1 MTRPHRRTALKGLAI
16 ALGAAALP
24 GCASRPAPVPPIRQ
38 GDTAAALGQLDAWV
52 QQQMRRH
59 ATANLS
65 VAVLEGQHLAWSAGY
80 GQADPSKALPSTAR
94 TRYRAG
100 SISKVFTTMAAMQL
114 AEQGRL
120 NLDAPLSDALPAFR
134 IRSRFTGARPVTV
147 RQILQHRSG
156 LPSDR
161 VQGMWTDEPQSLSD
175 LVLAVR
181 DEHLAFP
188 PGDVQSYSNL
198 GFSLLGAAI
207 EHLSGEPFDRW
218 MQAQLLEP
226 LGMVDSRFAVA
237 PPTGPHAA
245 AALDI
250 KGRNEAEPGL
260 RDVPA
265 GGLNTTVIDLLQ
277 LARLW
282 FSDGRMTGR
291 QILAPASLSAM
302 AGAPARPPTGD
313 PASVGM
319 GWHLL
324 SEELEGVGPLLWHAG
339 GTPHHHAQ
347 LMLLPQVQLAVAVM
361 SSAVTAG
368 ELAQETALKAMALM
382 ATARTGIDPVR
393 PLRQGMDT
401 DHPPVALS
409 RLAGHYDTPLGLVHL
424 ASDGAKASASSN
436 GKRLE
441 LVNDGD
447 GYARLRYRLL
457 GLFPVNLG
465 RLGEVAFTRHDT
477 PDRQTWLLVRR
488 KGRFTL
494 LGTRLDPLPFADRW
508 RQRTGRYRYAG
519 NDPFLAAQFKSVRLF
534 EEAGL
539 LLVEVD
545 AGADSTR
552 VALAPVDDHQ
562 AIVRGLGRGRGDT
575 VLAEQDGAQ
584 VVLTHSGMRFVRES
598 SE

>member
-1 MTRPHRRTALKGLAI
+1 MTSPHRRTALKGLAI

-24 GCASRPAPVPPIRQ
+24 GCATRPSPVPPIRQ
-38 GDTAAALGQLDAWV
+38 GDTAAAIGQLDAWV

-59 ATANLS
+59 ASANLS
-65 VAVLEGQHLAWSAGY
+65 VAVLDGQQLAWSAGY
-80 GQADPSKALPSTAR
+80 GLADPSRALPATAR

-120 NLDAPLSDALPAFR
+120 DLDAPLSDALPAFR

-161 VQGMWTDEPQSLSD
+161 VQGMWTDVPESLSD
-175 LVLAVR
+175 LVRALR
-181 DEHLAFP
+181 EEHLAHP
-188 PGDVQSYSNL
+188 PGEVQSYCNL

-207 EHLSGEPFDRW
+207 EHLTGESFVRW
-218 MQAQLLEP
+218 MQARLLEP
-226 LGMVDSRFAVA
+226 MGMVDSTFAIA
-237 PPTGPHAA
+237 PPAGPHAA

-250 KGRNEAEPGL
+250 KGKAEAEPGL
-260 RDVPA
+260 RDTPA

-277 LARLW
+277 LPRLW
-282 FSDGRMTGR
+282 FSDGRMAGH
-291 QILAPASLSAM
+291 QILTPTSLVAMQNAPSHPPLS
-302 AGAPARPPTGD
+302 D
-313 PASVGM
+313 QASVGL
-319 GWHLL
+319 GWHVLT
-324 SEELEGVGPLLWHAG
+324 EELEGVGPLLWHAG

-347 LMLLPQVQLAVAVM
+347 LMLLPQLKLAVAVM

-368 ELAQETALKAMALM
+368 ELAHETALKAMALM
-382 ATARTGIDPVR
+382 AMSRTGIDPVR
-393 PLRQGMDT
+393 PLRQGQDT

-409 RLAGHYDTPLGLVHL
+409 RLAGHYDTPLGVVHIK
-424 ASDGAKASASSN
+424 SDGATASASTK
-436 GKRLE
+436 GKRLD
-441 LVNDGD
+441 LVSDPD

-465 RLGEVAFTRHDT
+465 RLGDVAFTRHDT
-477 PDRQTWLLVRR
+477 PDQQTWLLVRR

-494 LGTRLDPLPFADRW
+494 LGTRLEPVSVADSW
-508 RQRTGRYRYAG
+508 RQRVGRYRYAG
-519 NDPFLAAQFKSVRLF
+519 NDPFLAEQFKSVRLF

-552 VALAPVDDHQ
+552 LALAPVDDHQ
-562 AIVRGLGRGRGDT
+562 AIIRGMGRGRGDT
-575 VLAEQDGAQ
+575 VRAERQGTQ
-584 VVLTHSGMRFVRES
+584 EVLTHSGMRFVREG

>member
-1 MTRPHRRTALKGLAI
+1 MTVPPRRTALKGLAI

-24 GCASRPAPVPPIRQ
+24 GCATRPSPVPPIRQ

-59 ATANLS
+59 PPANLS
-65 VAVLEGQHLAWSAGY
+65 VAVLDGQQLAWSAGY
-80 GQADPSKALPSTAR
+80 GQADPSKAIPATAR

-120 NLDAPLSDALPAFR
+120 DLDAPLSEALPAFR

-161 VQGMWTDEPQSLSD
+161 AQGMWTDDPQSLSA
-175 LVLAVR
+175 LVLALR
-181 DEHLAFP
+181 EEHLAFP
-188 PGDVQSYSNL
+188 PGEVQAYCNL

-207 EHLSGEPFDRW
+207 EHLTGEPFARW
-218 MQAQLLEP
+218 MQARLLEP
-226 LGMVDSRFAVA
+226 MGMIDSSFAIA

-245 AALDI
+245 VALDA
-250 KGRNEAEPGL
+250 KGKVEPEPGL
-260 RDVPA
+260 RDMPA
-265 GGLNTTVIDLLQ
+265 GGLNATVIDLLQ

-282 FSDGRMTGR
+282 FSDGRMTGH
-291 QILAPASLSAM
+291 QILTPTSLGAMQNAPSHPSLC
-302 AGAPARPPTGD
+302 D
-313 PASVGM
+313 PASVGL
-319 GWHLL
+319 GWHVLN
-324 SEELEGVGPLLWHAG
+324 EELDGVGPLLWHAG

-347 LMLLPQVQLAVAVM
+347 LMLLPQLKLAVAVM

-382 ATARTGIDPVR
+382 AMARTGIDPVR
-393 PLRQGMDT
+393 PLKQGQDKV
-401 DHPPVALS
+401 HPPVALS
-409 RLAGHYDTPLGLVHL
+409 RLAGHYDTPLGVVHIK
-424 ASDGAKASASSN
+424 SEGATTSASSK
-436 GKRLE
+436 GKQLD
-441 LVNDGD
+441 LVSDGD

-488 KGRFTL
+488 KGRFAL
-494 LGTRLDPLPFADRW
+494 LGTRLDPVPIADSW
-508 RQRTGRYRYAG
+508 RQRLGRYRYAG
-519 NDPFLAAQFKSVRLF
+519 NDPFLAEQFKSVRLF

-539 LLVEVD
+539 LQVEVD

-552 VALAPVDDHQ
+552 VALAPVDDQQ
-562 AIVRGLGRGRGDT
+562 AIIRGMGRGRGDT
-575 VLAEQDGAQ
+575 VLAGQEGAQ
-584 VVLTHSGMRFVRES
+584 VVLMHSGMRFVREGG
-598 SE
+598 E

>member
-1 MTRPHRRTALKGLAI
+1 MTVPPRRTALKGLAI

-24 GCASRPAPVPPIRQ
+24 GCASRRAPVPPIRQ

-52 QQQMRRH
+52 QQQLRRH
-59 ATANLS
+59 ASANLS
-65 VAVLEGQHLAWSAGY
+65 VAVLDGQQLAWSAGY
-80 GQADPSKALPSTAR
+80 GLADPSSPLPATAR

-100 SISKVFTTMAAMQL
+100 SISKVFTTMAVMQL

-134 IRSRFTGARPVTV
+134 IRSRFTGARQVTV

-161 VQGMWTDEPQSLSD
+161 VEGMWTDAPESLSD
-175 LVLAVR
+175 LVLALHE
-181 DEHLAFP
+181 EHLAFP
-188 PGDVQSYSNL
+188 PGEVQSYCNL

-207 EHLSGEPFDRW
+207 EHLTGEPFARW

-226 LGMVDSRFAVA
+226 MGMADSSFSVA
-237 PPTGPHAA
+237 PPTGTHAA

-250 KGRNEAEPGL
+250 KGKAETEPGL
-260 RDVPA
+260 RDTPA
-265 GGLNTTVIDLLQ
+265 GGLNTTVTDLLQ

-282 FSDGRMTGR
+282 FSDGRLTGH
-291 QILAPASLSAM
+291 QILTPTSVAAMQSAPSHPLL
-302 AGAPARPPTGD
+302 GD
-313 PASVGM
+313 QASVGL
-319 GWHLL
+319 GWHVLT
-324 SEELEGVGPLLWHAG
+324 EELDGVGPLLWHAG

-347 LMLLPQVQLAVAVM
+347 LMLLPQLKLAVAVM
-361 SSAVTAG
+361 SSAVVAG

-382 ATARTGIDPVR
+382 AMAKTGIDPVR
-393 PLRQGMDT
+393 PLMQGRDEH
-401 DHPPVALS
+401 HPPVALS
-409 RLAGHYDTPLGLVHL
+409 RLAGRYDTPLGLVHIQ
-424 ASDGAKASASSN
+424 ADGAKTSASSKD
-436 GKRLE
+436 KRLD
-441 LVNDGD
+441 LVSDQD

-465 RLGEVAFTRHDT
+465 RLGEIAFTRHDT

-494 LGTRLDPLPFADRW
+494 LGTRLDPVPIADSW
-508 RQRTGRYRYAG
+508 RQRMGLYRYAG
-519 NDPFLAAQFKSVRLF
+519 DDPFIAGQFKSVRLF

-545 AGADSTR
+545 AGTDSTR
-552 VALAPVDDHQ
+552 VALAPVDDRQ

-575 VLAEQDGAQ
+575 VQAVQENHRE
-584 VVLTHSGMRFVRES
+584 VLMHSGMRFVQENP
-598 SE
+598 